1 MRASLPSVTNQE
13 NQKLQEDCMSET
25 QSTLIAHCG
34 AQKITRE
41 ELAALPV
48 PAATETFKPIPHVEI
63 VNALIETLGFR
74 HIGVVRDEYAAT
86 PDGMKMF
93 GVMDLEAGFTGCR
106 FSLGLRNSNDRSMR
120 LALTVG
126 YRTFVC
132 DNLAF
137 QGDFTPVLAKHSKNF
152 SLIDS
157 IAIGVE
163 RMQRNFEP
171 MQKQVEAWRS
181 DQITED
187 FAKLTIYRA
196 FIEGE
201 LEVPRHLARDVHKAY
216 FEPQYDDFAAR
227 TMFSLSNAFTTA
239 FKQLDPIPYFKAT
252 AKLGAFFGR
261 N

>member
-1 MRASLPSVTNQE
+1 MPVSSTEVSRTPKPKNF
-13 NQKLQEDCMSET
+13 QEDCMSES
-25 QSTLIAHCG
+25 QSVLIAHCG
-34 AQKITRE
+34 AQKITRDQ
-41 ELAALPV
+41 LAALPV
-48 PAATETFKPIPHVEI
+48 PESTDTFKPIPHVE
-63 VNALIETLGFR
+63 VVDALVETLGFR

-106 FSLGLRNSNDRSMR
+106 FSLGLRNSNDKSMR

-171 MQKQVEAWRS
+171 MQKQVEQWRES
-181 DQITED
+181 QITDEL
-187 FAKLTIYRA
+187 AKLTIYRA

-201 LEVPRHLARDVHKAY
+201 LDVPRHLARDVHRQY
-216 FEPQYDDFAAR
+216 FEPQYE
-227 TMFSLSNAFTTA
+227 
-239 FKQLDPIPYFKAT
+239 
-252 AKLGAFFGR
+252 
-261 N
+261 

>member
-1 MRASLPSVTNQE
+1 MTEGV
-13 NQKLQEDCMSET
+13 
-25 QSTLIAHCG
+25 LIAHCG
-34 AQKITRE
+34 AEKISRNQLVT
-41 ELAALPV
+41 LPV
-48 PAATETFKPIPHVEI
+48 PTATDTFKPIAHMEV
-63 VNALIETLGFR
+63 VNALLETLGFR

-106 FSLGLRNSNDRSMR
+106 FSLGLRNSNDKSMR

-157 IAIGVE
+157 IAVGVE

-171 MQKQVEAWRS
+171 MQKQVEAWRATQLS
-181 DQITED
+181 DDQ
-187 FAKLTIYRA
+187 AKLVIYRA
-196 FIEGE
+196 FIEGD
-201 LEVPRHLARDVHKAY
+201 LDVSRHLA
-216 FEPQYDDFAAR
+216 
-227 TMFSLSNAFTTA
+227 
-239 FKQLDPIPYFKAT
+239 
-252 AKLGAFFGR
+252 
-261 N
+261 

>member
-1 MRASLPSVTNQE
+1 MTEAV
-13 NQKLQEDCMSET
+13 
-25 QSTLIAHCG
+25 LITHCG
-34 AQKITRE
+34 AEKITRE
-41 ELAALPV
+41 LLATLPV
-48 PAATETFKPIPHVEI
+48 PEATDTFKPIPHVEV

-74 HIGVVRDEYAAT
+74 HIGVMRDEYAAT

-106 FSLGLRNSNDRSMR
+106 FSLGLRNSNDKSMR

-171 MQKQVEAWRS
+171 MQKQVEAWRGAQIS
-181 DQITED
+181 DD

-196 FIEGE
+196 FIEGD
-201 LEVPRHLARDVHKAY
+201 LEVSRHLARDVHKQY
-216 FEPQYDDFAAR
+216 FEPQYDEFAPR

-239 FKQLDPIPYFKAT
+239 FKELDPIPYFKAT
-252 AKLGAFFGR
+252 AKLGAFF
-261 N
+261 NQN

>member
-1 MRASLPSVTNQE
+1 
-13 NQKLQEDCMSET
+13 MSE
-25 QSTLIAHCG
+25 SVLIAHCG
-34 AQKITRE
+34 AQKISRA
-41 ELAALPV
+41 ELATLPV
-48 PAATETFKPIPHVEI
+48 PASTDTFKPIPHSEV
-63 VNALIETLGFR
+63 VNALVETLGFR

-106 FSLGLRNSNDRSMR
+106 FSLGLRNSNDKSMR

-137 QGDFTPVLAKHSKNF
+137 HGDFTPVLAKHSKHF

-171 MQKQVEAWRS
+171 MQKQVEAWRGA
-181 DQITED
+181 QITD
-187 FAKLTIYRA
+187 DSAKLIIYRA
-196 FIEGE
+196 FVEGD
-201 LEVPRHLARDVHKAY
+201 LDVPHRLARDVHQAY
-216 FEPQYDDFAAR
+216 FEPQYEDFAPR

-239 FKQLDPIPYFKAT
+239 FKELEPIPYFKAT
-252 AKLGAFFGR
+252 AKLGAFLGK

>member
-1 MRASLPSVTNQE
+1 M
-13 NQKLQEDCMSET
+13 
-25 QSTLIAHCG
+25 TLIAHCRTT
-34 AQKITRE
+34 KIGRE
-41 ELAALPV
+41 ELKHLPV
-48 PAATETFKPIPHVEI
+48 PEPTGTFKPIPHVEV

-93 GVMDLEAGFTGCR
+93 GVADLEAGFTGCR
-106 FSLGLRNSNDRSMR
+106 FSLGLRNSNDKSMR

-163 RMQRNFEP
+163 RMQRNFET
-171 MQKQVEAWRS
+171 MQKQIEQRGEG
-181 DQITED
+181 QIPDER
-187 FAKLTIYRA
+187 AKQTIS
-196 FIEGE
+196 
-201 LEVPRHLARDVHKAY
+201 P
-216 FEPQYDDFAAR
+216 
-227 TMFSLSNAFTTA
+227 
-239 FKQLDPIPYFKAT
+239 
-252 AKLGAFFGR
+252 
-261 N
+261 

>member
-1 MRASLPSVTNQE
+1 
-13 NQKLQEDCMSET
+13 MSD
-25 QSTLIAHCG
+25 STLIAYDH
-34 AQKITRE
+34 KLTRQ
-41 ELAALPV
+41 ELALV
-48 PAATETFKPIPHVEI
+48 PTPERTATHQTIPHVEV

-93 GVMDLEAGFTGCR
+93 GVVDLEAGFTGCR
-106 FSLGLRNSNDRSMR
+106 FSLGLRNSNDKSMR

-126 YRTFVC
+126 YRCFVC

-171 MQKQVEAWRS
+171 MQKQVEAWRAA
-181 DQITED
+181 QITDD

-196 FIEGE
+196 FIEGD
-201 LEVPRHLARDVHKAY
+201 LDVPRHLARDVHNQY
-216 FEPQYDDFAAR
+216 FEPQYEEFAPR

-239 FKQLDPIPYFKAT
+239 FKQLDPVPFFKAT
-252 AKLGAFFGR
+252 AKLGAFF